1 MSRND
6 CEKFIQ
12 RQDMVKDMGGKSN
25 YESLLLAA
33 VVHDIGKF
41 WQGTGEKGTHQELG
55 VKFVR
60 MHFPEQ
66 WQGAAGLIS
75 LHHDAG
81 KIASEGYE
89 LLKILMI
96 SDWLSAGEREDREE
110 DKTGK
115 RINEPLISIFSEI
128 DIGKG
133 IPAEKLRFPLKKLAL
148 DEETIF
154 PKEMEGKLD
163 LKEDYKI
170 LWDEFVYEVE
180 ALKDITDSNKYFNK
194 LYFIS
199 QKYMWGVPSAVYK
212 DEPDISLFDHLKT
225 TSAISACLYKF
236 HEASDHWGIDSIED
250 RQTSKFLLIGGDISG
265 IQKYIYEIASI
276 GVGGVAKRLRAR
288 SFYISMISEVM
299 VHRLLDE
306 LKLPIT
312 CNIIASGGRFFILA
326 PNTDE
331 IKTKI
336 RNIKINVSKWL
347 LEEFYG
353 NLYLNLE
360 FIEFAGKDLEIGKT
374 DFEEVGFSR
383 IFDRLSDCIDNA
395 KHHKFIEIL
404 ASDGKWHDTFK
415 TETNIFEMCKSCGKM
430 PRPND
435 QDICNRCDFDEKI
448 GRWLLD
454 AKFIAFS
461 KEKPNNEC
469 IPFFSDVPYYVSII
483 RELNASD
490 YYSILKLND
499 LDTGKEADGFKLIA
513 NHVYSLKNDR
523 DTDVLCSKVDCSKI
537 DECELRSG
545 SYYPRT
551 VSFDCIAQLSEGKPL
566 IGVLKADVDNLGLI
580 FSMGLKKSNK
590 NDIDRDTISRVT
602 MLSRLLDLYFTGWIQ
617 YLVQSRYPNCYIVYS
632 GGDDLLITGPWNE
645 IIELSQKINE
655 DFKKYSCENPN
666 VTLSAGIFLS
676 KSSFPLAR
684 SSKLVD
690 EVLEESKKGDKN
702 QITLF
707 EKTVAWR
714 KHLELMDYG
723 RFLDEELKKN
733 KDGKSPINSSFVN
746 RLLRYCKMA
755 DEGDFMYLSRIK
767 YDIARNIMS
776 KNSDNK
782 ENESRIVRK
791 LMKMRDEMPDMIIP
805 VSYALY
811 KNREENK

>member
-1 MSRND
+1 
-6 CEKFIQ
+6 
-12 RQDMVKDMGGKSN
+12 MGGKKD
-25 YESLLLAA
+25 YENLLLAA
-33 VVHDIGKF
+33 MVHDIGKF

-55 VKFVR
+55 ARFVR

-66 WQGAAGLIS
+66 WEGAAGLIS
-75 LHHDAG
+75 LHHDPE
-81 KIASEGYE
+81 KLSSEEYE
-89 LLKILMI
+89 RLKIMMI
-96 SDWLSAGEREDREE
+96 SDWLSSGEREEREE
-110 DKTGK
+110 DETGK
-115 RINEPLISIFSEI
+115 RINEPLISIFSMI

-133 IPAEKLRFPLKKLAL
+133 IQDEKRRNPIKKLSL
-148 DEETIF
+148 DGETIF
-154 PKEMEGKLD
+154 PKKMEEKRD
-163 LKEDYKI
+163 LKKDYKI
-170 LWDEFVYEVE
+170 LWDKFVTEVDE
-180 ALKDITDSNKYFNK
+180 IKYITNFNKYFNK
-194 LYFIS
+194 LYYIL
-199 QKYMWGVPSAVYK
+199 QKYTWCIPSAVYK
-212 DEPDISLFDHLKT
+212 DLPDISLLDHLKT

-236 HEASDHWGIDSIED
+236 HESSDQWRVDSIEG
-250 RQTSKFLLIGGDISG
+250 RETSKFLLIGGDISG
-265 IQKYIYEIASI
+265 IQKFIYEIASI

-288 SFYISMISEVM
+288 SFYINMISEVM

-306 LKLPIT
+306 LKLPIA

-326 PNTDE
+326 PNTDDVK
-331 IKTKI
+331 IKI

-360 FIEFAGKDLEIGKT
+360 FIEFAGKDLEIGKS
-374 DFEEVGFSR
+374 DFEESGFSR
-383 IFDRLSDCIDNA
+383 IFDRLSDCLDNA
-395 KHHKFIEIL
+395 KRHKFIEIL
-404 ASDGKWHDTFK
+404 ASDGKWHDNFK

-435 QDICNRCDFDEKI
+435 QEICNKCDFDEKI

-461 KEKPNNEC
+461 KEKPNNEH
-469 IPFFSDVPYYVSII
+469 ISFFSDVPYYVSII

-490 YYSILKLND
+490 YYLILKLNN
-499 LDTGKEADGFKLIA
+499 LDTEKEADGFKLIA
-513 NHVYSLKNDR
+513 NHVYSLKNNR
-523 DTDVLCSKVDCSKI
+523 DMDVLCSKVDCSKI
-537 DECELRSG
+537 KECELRSG

-645 IIELSQKINE
+645 VIELSQNINE

-676 KSSFPLAR
+676 KSQFPIAR
-684 SSKLVD
+684 SSKLAE

-707 EKTVAWR
+707 EKTVTWKR
-714 KHLELMDYG
+714 LLELMEYG

-733 KDGKSPINSSFVN
+733 KHGKSPINSSFVN

-782 ENESRIVRK
+782 ENESKIVRK